1 MRNSALKRL
10 AALGLSLLMGL
21 SLAAQPRVTVSGTT
35 WYTMAGGEASGKY
48 VTDGNLK
55 VEVSGDVYTITLT
68 SSVINAQY
76 KGKLSAE

>member
-1 MRNSALKRL
+1 
-10 AALGLSLLMGL
+10 
-21 SLAAQPRVTVSGTT
+21 
-35 WYTMAGGEASGKY
+35 MAGGEASGKY

-55 VEVSGDVYTITLT
+55 VEVSGDIYTITLT